1 MGNWIIERYRPEFR
15 EEWDRFVTESRNGTF
30 LFMRGYMDYHA
41 DRFKDCSWMVRKG
54 GKLMAMLP
62 ANITPDNVLHSHQ
75 GLTYGGWILPPA
87 HVDAADV
94 LEFFSE
100 AVETWRECGITELDY
115 RPVPWIYA
123 RQPSEEAEYAL
134 FRLGALMVRADVSS
148 SINQSRGESL
158 NQQMRR
164 HLAKAQKLNPIVSET
179 DDIEGFMWMLAACL
193 QERHGACP
201 VHTVEEMRLLKS
213 RFPDNIRFFYTAL
226 PLEEEGVQQ
235 DKPRMEAGVCVYD
248 TGRVAHAQYIATT
261 VKGRE
266 LNLLTPLFHKLITET
281 FRDRAYFDFGTSN
294 ENGGLYLNAGLLRQK
309 FSYGAT
315 AVLHLYYRLKL

>member
-1 MGNWIIERYRPEFR
+1 MGNWIIERYRPESR
-15 EEWDRFVTESRNGTF
+15 EEWDRFVAESRNGTF
-30 LFMRGYMDYHA
+30 LFKRGYMDYHA

-54 GKLMAMLP
+54 GRLVAMLP

-75 GLTYGGWILPPA
+75 GLTYGGWILPLA

-100 AVETWRECGITELDY
+100 AADVWRDCGIKELYY
-115 RPVPWIYA
+115 RPVPWIYSC
-123 RQPSEEAEYAL
+123 QPSEEAEYAL

-164 HLAKAQKLNPIVSET
+164 HLAKAQKLNPIISET
-179 DDIEGFMWMLAACL
+179 DDIEGFMSMLTDCL
-193 QERHGACP
+193 QDRHGARP
-201 VHTVEEMRLLKS
+201 VHTAEEMRLLKS
-213 RFPDNIRFFYTAL
+213 RFPDNIRFFYVAL
-226 PLEEEGVQQ
+226 PSAEGDIQP
-235 DKPRMEAGVCVYD
+235 DMSRMEAGVCVYD

-315 AVLHLYYRLKL
+315 AVLHRYYRLKL